1 MKYYL
6 HDSSA
11 FDDEKITE
19 LYMKFGYEGLGLFY
33 TLLEKMAKQEKPVKT
48 TVLKQQLHIGKKL
61 EKCWN
66 FMEEIGL
73 ISSNNGETFN
83 KQLLNFSKKYQ
94 IKKEKNAKRVS
105 EWREKQELTEN
116 VTHYESVRN
125 ARKVKESKDNNNDKN
140 HYQKEVRDL
149 NISFDEFWEHYDKKT
164 GDKKKLI
171 AKWQALKDDER
182 VLAMEHIKKYKIA
195 QPDKSFRKDPQTYLN
210 NKSFNDEIIYRNSGV
225 KNEQQPNER
234 LYTKQEQEQRAK
246 LFAAGFKP
254 STA

>member
-48 TVLKQQLHIGKKL
+48 SVLKQQLHVGKKL
-61 EKCWN
+61 EKVWN
-66 FMEEIGL
+66 FMEEIEL

-83 KQLLNFSKKYQ
+83 KQLLKFSEKYQ
-94 IKKEKNAKRVS
+94 IKKEKNTKRVLQ
-105 EWREKQELTEN
+105 WREKQELKEN
-116 VTHYESVRN
+116 VTRNESVRN
-125 ARKVKESKDNNNDKN
+125 APKVKESKDNSNDKN
-140 HYQKEVRDL
+140 HSQKEVRDL
-149 NISFDEFWEHYDKKT
+149 NISFDEFWNEYDKKT
-164 GDKKKLI
+164 GDKKKLL

-182 VLAMEHIKKYKIA
+182 ILAMEHIKKYKIA
-195 QPDKSFRKDPQTYLN
+195 QPDKAFRKDPQTYLN

-225 KNEQQPNER
+225 KNEQQPTQR
-234 LYTKQEQEQRAK
+234 HYTAQEQEQRAK

-254 STA
+254 TQT